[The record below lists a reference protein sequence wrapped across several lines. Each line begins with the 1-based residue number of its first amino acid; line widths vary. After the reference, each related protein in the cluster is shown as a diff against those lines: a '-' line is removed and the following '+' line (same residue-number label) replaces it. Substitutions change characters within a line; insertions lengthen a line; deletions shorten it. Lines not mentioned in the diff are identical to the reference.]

1 MNPSI
6 MELIIN
12 PYFELNVTIVSKI
25 HELDLEEVP
34 VVKSKVIRVDLFVYV
49 EPWQGWAAF
58 KMSFR

>member
-49 EPWQGWAAF
+49 EP
-58 KMSFR
+58 